1 MDTVIGFFTLIGN
14 FASFGVRAL
23 AAAFV
28 PPFEWQY
35 FLRPVQIRFEKSLGS
50 ATALYGTVA
59 LSFVIPSEAEGSAVL
74 RTSPGSAEYYTQT
87 YLSSRVPRRAVG
99 PDPDFLPRRTRN
111 VHVCAF
117 P

>member
-59 LSFVIPSEAEGSAVL
+59 LSFVIPRSGLACGKL
-74 RTSPGSAEYYTQT
+74 REE
-87 YLSSRVPRRAVG
+87 
-99 PDPDFLPRRTRN
+99 
-111 VHVCAF
+111 
-117 P
+117 